1 MYKNNIIS
9 ISGMPVSG
17 KGTTIS
23 KIIEKLQKEGYSQ
36 KDIHLIETGEKFRT
50 YFNAVE
56 EVIKNNGNMEN
67 SKIDF
72 DKDKNVKALFKS
84 KNFRNV
90 LIQTIIALKKEG
102 YDFNKD
108 KLSVVQENNMP
119 ELKEI
124 REKID
129 SFIDNRIEKLGKEIN
144 SEEHPNEIW
153 IIDSRLAFNNIPE
166 SFAVRLVINEEIAAE
181 RLYRARNRGAED
193 SRL

>member
-1 MYKNNIIS
+1 MYRNNIIS

-23 KIIEKLQKEGYSQ
+23 KIIEKLQEKGYSQ
-36 KDIHLIETGEKFRT
+36 KNIHLIETGEKFRT
-50 YFNAVE
+50 YFKAVE

-67 SKIDF
+67 VKINFNEDI
-72 DKDKNVKALFKS
+72 KELFQS

-90 LIQTIIALKKEG
+90 LIQTIIALKKEE

-108 KLSVVQENNMP
+108 NLSVVQENNMR

-124 REKID
+124 RAKVD
-129 SFIDNRIEKLGKEIN
+129 SFIDNSIEKLGEEIN
-144 SEEHPNEIW
+144 IEKHPNEFW
-153 IIDSRLAFNNIPE
+153 IMDSRLAFHNIPE
-166 SFAVRLVINEEIAAE
+166 SFAVRLVVNEEIAAE
-181 RLYRARNRGAED
+181 RLYRARNRGRED